1 MRKVMATFVPD
12 AERFTPDGR
21 NFDNMT
27 RCHQLNTTIRQVPIT
42 SSEKIAVSYFT
53 RLSAVGVN
61 TIHPQAGLRLAYK
74 SRRRLSCEVAVV
86 RRAARKGLGGGRC
99 IVREGI
105 TRNNGI
111 TDNHPVMAFSPRIVI
126 LIRSNVPDLG
136 LQNITPSY
144 SDDVQSKPKLKF
156 LCL

>member
-12 AERFTPDGR
+12 AERFTSDGR

-27 RCHQLNTTIRQVPIT
+27 RCHQLNTTIRYVPMT
-42 SSEKIAVSYFT
+42 SSEKIVESYFT

-61 TIHPQAGLRLAYK
+61 TIHPQAGVRLAYK

-99 IVREGI
+99 IVR
-105 TRNNGI
+105 RNNGV
-111 TDNHPVMAFSPRIVI
+111 TDNHPVMAFSSRIVI
-126 LIRSNVPDLG
+126 LIRSNVPERISHLILG
-136 LQNITPSY
+136 
-144 SDDVQSKPKLKF
+144 
-156 LCL
+156 